1 MFPAPYNVSE
11 LTEKQSCSC
20 NFWKQNS
27 NKAVVLSSDTT
38 QNKLSS
44 TRTSKVSE
52 RTVFKQFLRASRKS
66 LNYTR
71 KFLEKH
77 TLFLIHFWWFLLEI
91 IALVYQSMP
100 VYTPKKHFDHQF
112 SMKVGLVL
120 RWTGTFTV
128 TCCYYCEKTTCLLL
142 PNVST
147 ILLLLKN

>member
-1 MFPAPYNVSE
+1 MFPAPYSVSK
-11 LTEKQSCSC
+11 LTEKQSCPC

-27 NKAVVLSSDTT
+27 NKAAVLSSDTT

-66 LNYTR
+66 LNYAR
-71 KFLEKH
+71 KFLEKLS
-77 TLFLIHFWWFLLEI
+77 LFLIHFWWFLLEI
-91 IALVYQSMP
+91 ITLVYQSMP
-100 VYTPKKHFDHQF
+100 IYTPKKYFDHQLAL
-112 SMKVGLVL
+112 KVVLIL
-120 RWTGTFTV
+120 RWTNTFTV
-128 TCCYYCEKTTCLLL
+128 TCCSYFEKTTCLLL